1 MQYRKLSNLAT
12 SDHLAHTV
20 PMTKIDIISDPIC
33 PWCYI
38 GKTRLDRALEVNPS
52 HNFIIEWHPFQLNP
66 TMPSE
71 GMDRRE
77 YLEAKFGG
85 QDGAMKVYGQ
95 IDQVARETGLDV
107 NFAGI
112 KRTPNTIDAHRL
124 IHWAGID
131 GKQNAVVDRLFK
143 AYFKEGRDISDHS
156 VLVRIASAA
165 GMDAD
170 ATRILLKSDADTDDI
185 RARDTDARRKGIQG
199 VPAFVV
205 ANEYVVQGA
214 QPMETWNNIIQEITE
229 NNA

>member
-1 MQYRKLSNLAT
+1 
-12 SDHLAHTV
+12 
-20 PMTKIDIISDPIC
+20 MTKIDIISDPIC